1 MAVIRQQTQV
11 FNKPVGVRR
20 INTGEAEVWE
30 QVAAQA
36 DDFRNRAYKKAA
48 VEAEQAGKMK
58 GMAAESGD
66 IVAIDPETNEP
77 VAFKAPSNFG
87 SIAAASYQDIIT
99 RRFEQSVDNELK
111 TQGSY
116 YAKNATSADEYKIAI
131 SGHVGNMIKA
141 GGDDTYFSRYIQ
153 ESGQAYVD
161 STYVAMK
168 SKELEA
174 SILQANTNAHF
185 AGVEERELIKK
196 NIIAQNITGVND
208 SILKQKKLLNDLFN
222 VEYYTRAQY
231 ESELD
236 SLRGLES
243 LMYNTKLTT
252 HYVNLPKNDRINFL
266 TDLDNPN
273 NIEDPNVKT
282 LVINALA
289 TNKKQTLIEG
299 LNKTVTRGED
309 VFQNEV
315 HQEVA
320 KRLRTV
326 NSNMSPSDIDSLT
339 LDIEDENVRDK
350 VRLELKYNY
359 INKLVNFKAE
369 NSKDATLLINEFRK
383 PVPDN
388 EILAGIISKNFN
400 KDNDTSLDIPQ
411 SLNFIQDL
419 TAEERISIAENI
431 SARLPSIRS
440 IESSA
445 ADSREQKNR
454 EQIRNIRTVDDLRN
468 VIKSI
473 EKDTALVNKDTL
485 LNLAKNVFADRMNQ
499 SASSISL
506 SYKELQNVSIAL
518 GDPKGDKLLQTP
530 QELLAFKQY
539 KDAHD
544 INPSS
549 VNAAI
554 TFRLKASEKINF
566 KYANEVKR
574 KALIDSIN
582 KGIPVPTDD
591 MKFLQKEIMGDEPF
605 LTVENIDNYEII
617 TDAAKKGII
626 FPAFSSFL
634 NRATTSTDEVY
645 VEKAR
650 ELFEQN
656 TQMKVSSDGVTY
668 TNDMLVGRIKPE
680 TYQLLSAAT
689 ITAREEQTSAFLV
702 LSELRSYD
710 GDVEAD
716 ALSDLNGADGSYK
729 KLNRYFDD
737 RNISQN
743 YKNQLIIAIK
753 MRKARGIKITEDV
766 IEGLVDNFKER
777 KLMFADDNVI
787 GNTIDGAVEF
797 PLMGYLTASE
807 IVENRNKLTMA
818 LSESDSA
825 SPLLRGG
832 TTLDQYIQ
840 LFRDTFGM
848 EFTTVATAAYEEFVG
863 RYDAKTNLSDKELIR
878 KGYKVINTHIKWRPD
893 EASFAMNEPK
903 WTAGFINDIGQFQ
916 EIRFDGVPWTISK
929 TIDDTD
935 KFRGQA
941 HNEYLA
947 ALKSPDKKIRAEAYV
962 KFHSTIDHIDF
973 ENLTKHDVYDELL
986 EVYGS
991 EERLKLFFN
1000 NQKKLYEQGKR

>member
-20 INTGEAEVWE
+20 VNTGEAEVWE

-36 DDFRNRAYKKAA
+36 DNFRNRAFQKAA

-58 GMAAESGD
+58 GMAVESGD

-77 VAFKAPSNFG
+77 IAFKAPSNFG

-116 YAKNATSADEYKIAI
+116 YAKNASNADEYKIAI
-131 SGHVGNMIKA
+131 SSHVGNMIKA
-141 GGDDTYFSRYIQ
+141 GGDDTYFSRYIE

-174 SILQANTNAHF
+174 SILQANTSAHF

-208 SILKQKKLLNDLFN
+208 SINKQKILLKDLLN

-231 ESELD
+231 QSELD

-266 TDLDNPN
+266 KDLDNPN
-273 NIEDPNVKT
+273 NIEDPNLKT
-282 LVINALA
+282 LVVNALA
-289 TNKKQTLIEG
+289 THKKQTLIEG
-299 LNKTVTRGED
+299 LNNTATRGED
-309 VFQNEV
+309 VFLNEV
-315 HQEVA
+315 QQEVA
-320 KRLRTV
+320 KRLRTL
-326 NSNMSPSDIDSLT
+326 NSNMSPSDIDSST
-339 LDIEDENVRDK
+339 LNIEDENVRDK
-350 VRLELKYNY
+350 VRFELKYDF

-369 NSKDATLLINEFRK
+369 NSKDAALLINEFRK

-388 EILAGIISKNFN
+388 EILAGIIRKNFN
-400 KDNDTSLDIPQ
+400 KDNDISLDIPQ
-411 SLNFIQDL
+411 SLEFMQDL
-419 TAEERISIAENI
+419 TSEDRISIAENI

-454 EQIRNIRTVDDLRN
+454 EQIRNIRTVGDFRN
-468 VIKSI
+468 VMESIK
-473 EKDTALVNKDTL
+473 KDTALVNKDTL

-506 SYKELQNVSIAL
+506 SYSELQNVSIAL
-518 GDPKGDKLLQTP
+518 GDRKGDKLLQTP

-539 KDAHD
+539 KDAHA

-554 TFRLKASEKINF
+554 TSRLKASEQINL

-574 KALIDSIN
+574 KALTGAID
-582 KGIPVPTDD
+582 KGIPLPTDD

-605 LTVENIDNYEII
+605 LTVENIGNYEII

-645 VEKAR
+645 VGKAR

-656 TQMKVSSDGVTY
+656 TQVKVSSDGVTY
-668 TNDMLVGRIKPE
+668 TNDMLIGRIKPE
-680 TYQLLSAAT
+680 TYRLLSAAT
-689 ITAREEQTSAFLV
+689 IMAREEQTSAFLI

-710 GDVEAD
+710 GNVEAD
-716 ALSDLNGADGSYK
+716 ALSDLNGAGLSYK
-729 KLNRYFDD
+729 KLINYFDD
-737 RNISQN
+737 RDMTQN
-743 YKNQLIIAIK
+743 YKKQFVTSIK
-753 MRKARGIKITEDV
+753 MRKARGMKITEDL
-766 IEGLVDNFKER
+766 IEGIVEDFAER
-777 KLMFADDNVI
+777 KQMFSDDNVV
-787 GNTIDGAVEF
+787 GNRIDGAAEF
-797 PLMGYLTASE
+797 PLMGYLTGME

-818 LSESDSA
+818 LYESNPD

-848 EFTTVATAAYEEFVG
+848 EFTTLATAFYESFKG
-863 RYDAKTNLSDKELIR
+863 GYDAKTNLSDKELIR
-878 KGYKVINTHIKWRPD
+878 RGQKVINTHIKWKPD
-893 EASFAMNEPK
+893 EFSFSMSEPK

-916 EIRFDGVPWTISK
+916 EIRFDGVPWTITK
-929 TIDDTD
+929 TKSDTD
-935 KFRGQA
+935 KFRSIA
-941 HNEYLA
+941 HNEFIA
-947 ALKSPDKKIRAEAYV
+947 AQKSSDKKIKADAYI
-962 KFHSTIDHIDF
+962 KFHSTLDHVDF
-973 ENLTKHDVYDELL
+973 ENLKKHDEYDELL

-991 EERLKLFFN
+991 EARLKLVFN
-1000 NQKKLYEQGKR
+1000 NQKDLYEQGKR